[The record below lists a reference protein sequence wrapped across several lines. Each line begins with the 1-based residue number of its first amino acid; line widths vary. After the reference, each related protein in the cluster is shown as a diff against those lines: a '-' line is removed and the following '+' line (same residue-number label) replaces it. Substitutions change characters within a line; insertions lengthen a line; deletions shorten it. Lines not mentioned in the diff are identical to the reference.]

1 MNVHGSSQITN
12 PLHIQWN
19 PPWNPNWLSASNVL
33 DCFTNTLNPF
43 YDPNCLNEQVRI
55 QRLSSEILSR
65 VHGVEYIL
73 LHAAEPLFVIRKQY
87 RQPNQNVTPL
97 EDYYIIGGTVYQAP
111 DLSSVFNSRLQSAIS
126 NVRSAFEEAKSYYR
140 FNTSDGYYFQ
150 YKNEPPVEKVDT
162 KKDDKTGDDKRVS
175 VFQKYRM
182 DMLLNELSEKFPPA
196 LSLEESNENTQ
207 DGKMTSNK
215 KGTQAP
221 AETVQSDKKPKPCC
235 ACPETR
241 KARDE
246 CIVEKGPDSCKELI
260 EAHRR
265 CMKHIARSE
274 LTHLDIS
281 VKQLIRYI
289 RGFEGSNSDLERLCL
304 HCRADIFAMEQLLED
319 YKQVLMLNKISDSDA
334 EEFRFVTTYRIELEN
349 NIQSL
354 REAILVASQNADNYE
369 RELLFSRYN
378 DDACTEILRKRRINE
393 KKRNVS
399 EARQLQSSLTSLLDK
414 MNDTVQQSE
423 LTLNKLTASSTALR
437 DATYEMHG
445 MSSLIH
451 TSGKLLKKYKR
462 RQFSDRFIIFLCFG
476 IFLLSAAYIV
486 KIRLWK

>member
-207 DGKMTSNK
+207 DGKMTSNEEPQTSAQSKNDQMESPALPASK
-215 KGTQAP
+215 KIK
-221 AETVQSDKKPKPCC
+221 SD
-235 ACPETR
+235 
-241 KARDE
+241 
-246 CIVEKGPDSCKELI
+246 
-260 EAHRR
+260 
-265 CMKHIARSE
+265 
-274 LTHLDIS
+274 
-281 VKQLIRYI
+281 
-289 RGFEGSNSDLERLCL
+289 
-304 HCRADIFAMEQLLED
+304 
-319 YKQVLMLNKISDSDA
+319 
-334 EEFRFVTTYRIELEN
+334 
-349 NIQSL
+349 
-354 REAILVASQNADNYE
+354 
-369 RELLFSRYN
+369 
-378 DDACTEILRKRRINE
+378 
-393 KKRNVS
+393 
-399 EARQLQSSLTSLLDK
+399 
-414 MNDTVQQSE
+414 MN
-423 LTLNKLTASSTALR
+423 
-437 DATYEMHG
+437 
-445 MSSLIH
+445 
-451 TSGKLLKKYKR
+451 
-462 RQFSDRFIIFLCFG
+462 
-476 IFLLSAAYIV
+476 
-486 KIRLWK
+486 

>member
-1 MNVHGSSQITN
+1 MNRQKKVKMIYCFNMNVHGSSQITN

-126 NVRSAFEEAKSYYR
+126 NVRSAFEEGIRFFSYFNAKVTCDCFCIIAKSYYR

-207 DGKMTSNK
+207 NGKMTSNEEPQTSAQSK
-215 KGTQAP
+215 NDQMESP
-221 AETVQSDKKPKPCC
+221 A
-235 ACPETR
+235 
-241 KARDE
+241 
-246 CIVEKGPDSCKELI
+246 
-260 EAHRR
+260 
-265 CMKHIARSE
+265 
-274 LTHLDIS
+274 
-281 VKQLIRYI
+281 
-289 RGFEGSNSDLERLCL
+289 
-304 HCRADIFAMEQLLED
+304 
-319 YKQVLMLNKISDSDA
+319 
-334 EEFRFVTTYRIELEN
+334 
-349 NIQSL
+349 
-354 REAILVASQNADNYE
+354 
-369 RELLFSRYN
+369 
-378 DDACTEILRKRRINE
+378 
-393 KKRNVS
+393 
-399 EARQLQSSLTSLLDK
+399 
-414 MNDTVQQSE
+414 
-423 LTLNKLTASSTALR
+423 
-437 DATYEMHG
+437 
-445 MSSLIH
+445 
-451 TSGKLLKKYKR
+451 
-462 RQFSDRFIIFLCFG
+462 
-476 IFLLSAAYIV
+476 LSASK
-486 KIRLWK
+486 KIKSDMN

>member
-1 MNVHGSSQITN
+1 M
-12 PLHIQWN
+12 
-19 PPWNPNWLSASNVL
+19 
-33 DCFTNTLNPF
+33 
-43 YDPNCLNEQVRI
+43 
-55 QRLSSEILSR
+55 
-65 VHGVEYIL
+65 
-73 LHAAEPLFVIRKQY
+73 
-87 RQPNQNVTPL
+87 
-97 EDYYIIGGTVYQAP
+97 
-111 DLSSVFNSRLQSAIS
+111 
-126 NVRSAFEEAKSYYR
+126 
-140 FNTSDGYYFQ
+140 TSD
-150 YKNEPPVEKVDT
+150 NST
-162 KKDDKTGDDKRVS
+162 KDC
-175 VFQKYRM
+175 
-182 DMLLNELSEKFPPA
+182 ELS
-196 LSLEESNENTQ
+196 
-207 DGKMTSNK
+207 
-215 KGTQAP
+215 
-221 AETVQSDKKPKPCC
+221 
-235 ACPETR
+235 
-241 KARDE
+241 
-246 CIVEKGPDSCKELI
+246 
-260 EAHRR
+260 
-265 CMKHIARSE
+265 IARSE